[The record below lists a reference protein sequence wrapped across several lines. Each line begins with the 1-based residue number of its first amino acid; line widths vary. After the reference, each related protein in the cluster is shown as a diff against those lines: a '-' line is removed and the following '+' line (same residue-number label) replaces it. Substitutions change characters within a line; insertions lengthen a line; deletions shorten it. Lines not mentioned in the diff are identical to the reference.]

1 MTEKNK
7 LKTPEEVLGKPLN
20 EMIEEDALTLALAFE
35 LDGISPERFWEQDNQ
50 SQHDYAQRI
59 LDFFQITA
67 KKLVIG
73 LFNPETEIATAAL
86 QVKMSKLKAKSP
98 RPRPGIMK
106 EHIKEFEILELA
118 FELWL
123 ERSPQVANPDDIE
136 QPIPK
141 ELLKQ
146 LFRRGTVPNRDIYS
160 VTGNSTGR
168 FKDAEIAVIDRF
180 CPIRAITWQEFLK
193 LPISV
198 QKLYLTR
205 VVNFFKTTWGDIAKY
220 WFKGTVSTTT
230 LEQVVKNLDIQRDQI
245 ICNRDIVKAIKQCA
259 KREAFVRN
267 NAEAPTPADNEAPAE
282 RTETS
287 ETENTAP
294 AEETVEPEI
303 ANEPSTPPQNDSETN
318 CPEGEAEESE
328 AQEVPPVAE
337 SDATL
342 LPTGEIILNR
352 DLEPVNDSS
361 TEPEPETHSEKVL
374 VELPVRKTPDFGGI
388 DTFYSLRAELPKS
401 AFYEIEAIL
410 RRYEDA
416 GAIHIIQSSRS
427 HLDVASLEA

>member
-303 ANEPSTPPQNDSETN
+303 ANEPSTPPP
-318 CPEGEAEESE
+318 PERFGDELSRGRGGGERGSGSSAGRGKRRNFAPDRRDYPQSGPR
-328 AQEVPPVAE
+328 AGQRQF
-337 SDATL
+337 DGTR
-342 LPTGEIILNR
+342 TGN
-352 DLEPVNDSS
+352 PF
-361 TEPEPETHSEKVL
+361 
-374 VELPVRKTPDFGGI
+374 RKGTG
-388 DTFYSLRAELPKS
+388 
-401 AFYEIEAIL
+401 
-410 RRYEDA
+410 
-416 GAIHIIQSSRS
+416 
-427 HLDVASLEA
+427 